1 MEASKSTKTVRKKN
15 TSGQLLSLL
24 AFLSVI
30 PLYGLY
36 FHLPNTPQNLAVY
49 ANFQQDFDAASRL
62 SQAALY
68 AESNEALWA
77 LLYEAIGEKEKLM
90 VLELI
95 RRNSRKS
102 DRPRELLKT
111 LYIIQAYDPEEV
123 QLKFQKEL
131 FDTLKKIGK
140 DKDAS
145 LYLQAKSGLN
155 KKPVNSGSAQ
165 LVIASIGKEEV
176 YQAELDQFVQ
186 ENPQFESKK
195 SEGLIQLIIRRIL
208 KRKSLGLL
216 EESDF
221 QQQVENL
228 AQEIRIKEFLKREL
242 STQEPTEMEL
252 RAYYEANKNDYN
264 HPAGVR
270 LAHLLLFDK
279 DKQALRQIEKNPP
292 ESQKDF
298 EVLVAQ
304 FSRSL
309 NKVRGG
315 VLPDW
320 VISDDLPTEGNFNGV
335 WDFLQKRS
343 VGFHGPF
350 KSRRGTH
357 YFWIFDQRGASYN
370 EYDKVLDQLKLKYAS
385 ERSKQ
390 IQEQYFKR
398 LIIDQQVQIF
408 HERM

>member
-24 AFLSVI
+24 AFLSVL

-36 FHLPNTPQNLAVY
+36 FHLPNTPQNFVVY
-49 ANFQQDFDAASRL
+49 ENFQQDFEAASTL

-68 AESNEALWA
+68 TESNEALWA
-77 LLYEAIGEKEKLM
+77 LLYEAIGQKEKLM

-95 RRNSRKS
+95 RRNARKS

-111 LYIIQAYDPEEV
+111 LYIIQAYDPEEA
-123 QLKFQKEL
+123 QLKYQKEL

-155 KKPVNSGSAQ
+155 KKAVNSGSAQ

-176 YQAELDQFVQ
+176 YQADLDRFVQ

-216 EESDF
+216 EDSDF
-221 QQQVENL
+221 QEQLENL

-298 EVLVAQ
+298 EALVSQ

-350 KSRRGTH
+350 NSRRGTH
-357 YFWIFDQRGASYN
+357 YFWIFDQRSASYN
-370 EYDKVLDQLKLKYAS
+370 EYDKVLDELKRKYAS

-398 LIIDQQVQIF
+398 LIVDQQVQIF